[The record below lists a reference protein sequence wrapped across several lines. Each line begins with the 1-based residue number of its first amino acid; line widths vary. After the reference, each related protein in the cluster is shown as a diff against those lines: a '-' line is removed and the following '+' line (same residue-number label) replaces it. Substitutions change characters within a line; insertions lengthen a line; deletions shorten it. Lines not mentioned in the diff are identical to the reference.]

1 MKTDYFQLWLLD
13 KSNKNIGIVRSNTH
27 LHLENDNIFSID
39 QIMVTRAGM
48 LVVRRASCHLCMEG
62 HLKLHKKHYKSVSL
76 KNNIVSNS

>member
-1 MKTDYFQLWLLD
+1 MFIIMKTDYFQLWLLD

-48 LVVRRASCHLCMEG
+48 LVVRRALPS
-62 HLKLHKKHYKSVSL
+62 LHGGSHEITQETL
-76 KNNIVSNS
+76 

>member
-1 MKTDYFQLWLLD
+1 MFILMKTDYFQLWLLD

-48 LVVRRASCHLCMEG
+48 LVVRRALPS
-62 HLKLHKKHYKSVSL
+62 LHGGSL
-76 KNNIVSNS
+76 EITQETL

>member
-1 MKTDYFQLWLLD
+1 MFIIMKTDYFQLWLLD

-48 LVVRRASCHLCMEG
+48 LVVRRALPS
-62 HLKLHKKHYKSVSL
+62 LHGGSL
-76 KNNIVSNS
+76 EITQETL